1 VKENDRNNLLSTL
14 DLLYRVILGLL
25 GNHNEVL
32 GMTYT
37 KLTSFEVTVQ
47 YRPDQY
53 TVKDIENAF
62 IDKALAENFDITI
75 EAIETWEIKQ

>member
-1 VKENDRNNLLSTL
+1 
-14 DLLYRVILGLL
+14 
-25 GNHNEVL
+25 
-32 GMTYT
+32 MTYT